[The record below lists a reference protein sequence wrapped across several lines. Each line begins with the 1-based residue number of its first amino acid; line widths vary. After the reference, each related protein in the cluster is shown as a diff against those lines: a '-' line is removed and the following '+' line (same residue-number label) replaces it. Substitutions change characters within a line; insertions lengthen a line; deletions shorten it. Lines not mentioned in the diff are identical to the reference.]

1 MGKNMIINNDHFKF
15 SMVKS
20 GMRIVAYAI
29 MILSGIPSMMIA
41 GAVLILA
48 EVIGIGEEMV

>member
-1 MGKNMIINNDHFKF
+1 MIVNNDHFKF

-20 GMRIVAYAI
+20 AMRIAAYAI
-29 MILSGIPSMMIA
+29 MILSGISWLVIA